1 LETYLVV
8 ESVLIASALVILG
21 LAAWVEASLGTVREL
36 TIRELLSNRLSRA
49 PDSDVDE
56 TTQLR
61 SAMLLVQMLAAG
73 VATALIA
80 HLALDLE
87 MPGSLGAG
95 IVAGSLVHVLIARV
109 VPTFIATTPEN
120 VTTSMTARTGRL
132 LRLAFYPVIWPLERL
147 QRYADQQHLR
157 RDELN
162 VEDGGHDA
170 EGEAESDTNGQQPY
184 RLDSDEHE
192 MISGV
197 LQLVNATADDI
208 MVPRLD
214 LVAVPRSATIAETV
228 DVAIMAGH
236 SRIPVYN
243 ENIDEI
249 VGIVYAKDLLRYVT
263 DGNVESTIEGEI
275 RPAYFVPESK
285 RADEL
290 LHELQTSKVHL
301 AIVVD
306 EYGGTAG
313 VVTIE
318 DILEE
323 IVGEIEDEYDREHPR
338 IEHVDETSIVV
349 DGRLLVEDVLDEL
362 NLFWEERAHGTV
374 AGLIQRELGRIPKP
388 GDTVDVGDLRLTV
401 ETVERRRVR
410 RVHCA
415 RLRPDEL
422 DVNGTGITVST
433 GNQHSS

>member
-1 LETYLVV
+1 LDTYIVV
-8 ESVLIASALVILG
+8 ELAVTAVALAILAV
-21 LAAWVEASLGTVREL
+21 AAWVDASLGTAREL
-36 TIRELLSNRLSRA
+36 TIRELLSNRLSRG
-49 PDSDVDE
+49 PDTDVDE

-87 MPGSLGAG
+87 APGSLASGV
-95 IVAGSLVHVLIARV
+95 VAGTIISVVFARAL
-109 VPTFIATTPEN
+109 PALTATTPADVN
-120 VTTSMTARTGRL
+120 VSGVARTGRL
-132 LRLAFYPVIWPLERL
+132 LRLLFYPIIWPLERL
-147 QRYADQQHLR
+147 QRHAGRQLR
-157 RDELN
+157 RDELIQ
-162 VEDGGHDA
+162 EEAGGDA
-170 EGEAESDTNGQQPY
+170 DGEAETDAVGQQPY
-184 RLDSDEHE
+184 RLDADEHE
-192 MISGV
+192 MLSGV

-214 LVAVPRSATIAETV
+214 VVAVPRSATIAETV
-228 DVAIMAGH
+228 DVAITAGH

-263 DGNVESTIEGEI
+263 DGNIEATIESEI

-285 RADEL
+285 HAHEL

-338 IEHVDETSIVV
+338 IEQSDDGSIVV
-349 DGRLLVEDVLDEL
+349 DGRLLVEDVLDAL
-362 NLFWEERAHGTV
+362 GLYWEDRAHGTV

-388 GDTVDVGDLRLTV
+388 GDTVEIEHLRVTV

-410 RVHCA
+410 RVRC
-415 RLRPDEL
+415 LRVKTDHL
-422 DVNGTGITVST
+422 DMNGTGIAVTT
-433 GNQHSS
+433 GTQHSS